1 MAMRRETAGVLIV
14 AADGRTVFATGIA
27 SRDRV
32 AAKVLRHWRERP
44 GDARGL
50 FAVEADGQA
59 VSVVAVHSEE
69 ATAFVAF
76 ARTASDV
83 LFDFAATVEFADD
96 ILRHLLT
103 NPYEALTVVDR
114 DGFVRFISPIHERFF
129 GLQRGEAAGKYVTEV
144 IENTRLHEVART
156 GKAEIGQ
163 VQQMRGTTR
172 VVTRMPVL
180 DSGGNVVAAIG
191 QVMFKGPDQL
201 QSLSAEVARLRS
213 EVSNYQRAL
222 SSQFGK
228 GHGLDRIIGQSAAI
242 RRLKEQIARIA
253 PLDVP
258 VLLVGE
264 SGTGKELAA
273 HAIHVFTTRRD

>member
-1 MAMRRETAGVLIV
+1 MRRETAGVLIV

-27 SRDRV
+27 TQVRV
-32 AAKVLRHWRERP
+32 AAAVRRHWRERP
-44 GDARGL
+44 EDARGL
-50 FAVEADGQA
+50 FAVEADGEA
-59 VSVVAVHSEE
+59 LSVVAVHSDD

-129 GLQRGEAAGKYVTEV
+129 GLRRGEAAGKYVTDV

-213 EVSNYQRAL
+213 EVSYYQRAL

-264 SGTGKELAA
+264 SGTARSSPR
-273 HAIHVFTTRRD
+273 TRSTC